1 VGKNGMIL
9 PPVVRVFFAI
19 DLPDNTKEMLAEYI
33 ESLKLLSKSSHIRWS
48 RTENLHI
55 TLQFLAEV
63 NSEHI
68 DQMIALVEAELL
80 AEIKHFKISLR
91 ELHLYPDPYR
101 PRVLV
106 VDIAPQAAL
115 ASLSAK
121 IGAGI
126 QKAGLEIEARQFR
139 GHMTI
144 GRFKT
149 VQKSAVNFLAKADAP
164 DVGDIEIN
172 EVVLFQSVPHS
183 DGSHYIPLRRIPLRE
198 PRL

>member
-1 VGKNGMIL
+1 MIL

-19 DLPDNTKEMLAEYI
+19 DLPDNTKERLAEYI
-33 ESLKLLSKSSHIRWS
+33 ESLKKVSKSSHIRWS

-68 DQMIALVEAELL
+68 DKMLAMVEAELA
-80 AEIKHFKISLR
+80 AEIKHFKITLR
-91 ELHLYPDPYR
+91 GLHLFPDPYR

-106 VDIAPQAAL
+106 VDLAPQAAL
-115 ASLSAK
+115 AALSAK

-126 QKAGLEIEARQFR
+126 QKAGIEIEARPFR

-149 VQKSAVNFLAKADAP
+149 IQKSAVNFLAKADAP
-164 DVGDIEIN
+164 SVGEIEIH
-172 EVVLFQSVPHS
+172 EVVLFQSEPHPE
-183 DGSHYIPLRRIPLRE
+183 GSHYIPLRRIPLRE
-198 PRL
+198 PKL